1 MIIQCKECGTKYRF
15 DKSQIDGEGIWVRCS
30 RCEAV
35 FFQENPL
42 AEIASLIE
50 SMETGGETPGEINE
64 EGAEEIGRMFSGAET
79 EPKDDEPEARVV
91 TADTDLGMLSEVETG
106 DDEPEPEQEETSEA
120 ADEIIDDME
129 TGGETPGEINEEGA
143 EDIDGIFSEGETED
157 DTQKL
162 EQGKT
167 YADAGEVMDNEE
179 VSEEETQKPRSSGK
193 KIAIFLILVILI
205 AGGIYLWTSP
215 RAIKMISNKVL
226 PRVEQIFG
234 IKSSDTPDVGLHE
247 LGVDL
252 INVKERFVKNW
263 VAGDIMVVEGSAVN
277 NNKCSVSNI
286 KIRGKILDSSGNV
299 LSEVES
305 NCGNILTDD
314 ELKGLTEKEMMKEL
328 SNPYGREVSN
338 AGIEPGTDIPFMLA
352 LIMPAGDAS
361 EFLVELAGIEIADN
375 K

>member
-1 MIIQCKECGTKYRF
+1 
-15 DKSQIDGEGIWVRCS
+15 
-30 RCEAV
+30 
-35 FFQENPL
+35 
-42 AEIASLIE
+42 
-50 SMETGGETPGEINE
+50 
-64 EGAEEIGRMFSGAET
+64 
-79 EPKDDEPEARVV
+79 
-91 TADTDLGMLSEVETG
+91 
-106 DDEPEPEQEETSEA
+106 
-120 ADEIIDDME
+120 
-129 TGGETPGEINEEGA
+129 
-143 EDIDGIFSEGETED
+143 
-157 DTQKL
+157 
-162 EQGKT
+162 
-167 YADAGEVMDNEE
+167 
-179 VSEEETQKPRSSGK
+179 
-193 KIAIFLILVILI
+193 
-205 AGGIYLWTSP
+205 
-215 RAIKMISNKVL
+215 
-226 PRVEQIFG
+226 
-234 IKSSDTPDVGLHE
+234 VGLHE